1 MTPAVTAL
9 KTLKL
14 SYQLLEYEPGSL
26 GDKDI
31 GLAAAEA
38 LQLPEQ
44 AVFKTLIAELT
55 GGELV
60 VAVIPVAA
68 RLNLKQL
75 ARASGSKSAQMADP
89 KDAERATGYLTGG
102 ISPLGQKRRHR
113 TFLADEAEGLEL
125 IYVSAG
131 RRGLELGLTPSAL
144 TAATAAQLCALTA

>member
-9 KTLKL
+9 KALKL
-14 SYQLLEYEPGSL
+14 SYQLLEYEPGNP

-44 AVFKTLIAELT
+44 AVFKTLIAELA

-68 RLNLKQL
+68 KLNLKQL
-75 ARASGSKSAQMADP
+75 ARAAGAKSARMAEV

-113 TFLADEAEGLEL
+113 TFLAGEVEELDL

-131 RRGLELGLTPSAL
+131 KRGLELALTPDAL
-144 TAATAAQLCALTA
+144 TEATAAHLCTLTA